1 MFDRLKNAFKSFTNT
16 IVNSITTTELSE
28 DKLNEIRDELFMQLV
43 ESDVAV
49 DVADA
54 MCNAMVNYLRGIKV
68 PRFGDKES
76 VIKNGI
82 IDVMN
87 RLFSDIPDVDF
98 MNEVTRILQTKKPVV
113 LLFLGPNGYGKTTTI
128 AKITH
133 QLMKR
138 GYTAVWA
145 AADTYRAGAIEQ
157 LEGHAAK
164 LGVRVIKHGY
174 GSDPAAVAYDA
185 VNHARVRGIDYVMI
199 DTAGRMHTDANLMS
213 ELSKIQRVSKPDLSI
228 FIADALLGN
237 EALDIAKYYSKYVR
251 IDGLVVTKVDAYPKG
266 GAILTF
272 LYELKKPIYFLGVGQ
287 GYDDLRPFNKLEF
300 FKQLILSE

>member
-1 MFDRLKNAFKSFTNT
+1 MVFDKLRDAFRSFTNS
-16 IVNSITTTELSE
+16 IAASITTAELSE
-28 DKLNEIRDELFMQLV
+28 SKLSEVRDDLFMRLV
-43 ESDVAV
+43 EADVAV

-54 MCNAMVNYLRGIKV
+54 ISDSVINQLRGLKV

-76 VIKNGI
+76 VIKNAI
-82 IDVMN
+82 VEALDK
-87 RLFSDIPDVDF
+87 LFSDVPNVDF
-98 MNEVTRILQTKKPVV
+98 MSEVIKMHNAKKPVV

-133 QLMKR
+133 QLMKG

-157 LEGHAAK
+157 LEGHASR
-164 LGVRVIKHGY
+164 LNVRVIKHDY

-185 VNHARVRGIDYVMI
+185 INHARVRGIDFVMI
-199 DTAGRMHTDANLMS
+199 DTAGRMHTDINLMN
-213 ELSKIQRVSKPDLSI
+213 ELSKVQRVSKPDVSI
-228 FIADALLGN
+228 FVADALLGN

-287 GYDDLRPFNKLEF
+287 GYDDLRPFNKAEF
-300 FKQLILSE
+300 FRQLIF

>member
-16 IVNSITTTELSE
+16 IINSITTTELSE
-28 DKLNEIRDELFMQLV
+28 DKLNEIHDDLFMQLV

-54 MCNAMVNYLRGIKV
+54 ICNAMINYLKDLKV

-76 VIKNGI
+76 VIRNGI

-87 RLFSDIPDVDF
+87 KLFSDIPDVDF
-98 MNEVTRILQTKKPVV
+98 IGEVMKILQTKKPVV

-133 QLMKR
+133 QLMKK

-157 LEGHAAK
+157 LEGHAVR
-164 LGVRVIKHGY
+164 LGVRVIKHNY

-185 VNHARVRGIDYVMI
+185 INHAKVKGVDYVMI
-199 DTAGRMHTDANLMS
+199 DTAGRMHTDINLMS

-251 IDGLVVTKVDAYPKG
+251 IDGLIVTKVDAYPKG

-272 LYELKKPIYFLGVGQ
+272 LYELKKPIYFLGIGQ

-300 FKQLILSE
+300 FKQLIL

>member
-1 MFDRLKNAFKSFTNT
+1 MFDKLRSAFRSLTNAIAS
-16 IVNSITTTELSE
+16 SITTTELSE
-28 DKLNEIRDELFMQLV
+28 KKLVEIRDELFMQLV

-54 MCNAMVNYLRGIKV
+54 ICDAMVNYLRGLKV

-76 VIKNGI
+76 IIREGI
-82 IDVMN
+82 LEVMN
-87 RLFSDIPDVDF
+87 RLFSDVPDVDF
-98 MNEVTRILQTKKPVV
+98 MSEVTKALQTRRPVV

-185 VNHARVRGIDYVMI
+185 INHARVRGVDYVMI

-213 ELSKIQRVSKPDLSI
+213 ELSKIQRVSRPDFSI

-251 IDGLVVTKVDAYPKG
+251 IDGLIVTKVDAYPKG

-272 LYELKKPIYFLGVGQ
+272 LYELKRPIYLLGIGQ
-287 GYDDLRPFNKLEF
+287 GYDDLRPFNKAEF
-300 FKQLILSE
+300 FRQLIL